1 MDLVVRG
8 RRLEVAE
15 RPDVPAHAPQC
26 TRGLWSLRAPG
37 SAAPPGPPRGGG
49 RSRAFRLRQMEGLR
63 RSDLEPDPRVQF
75 AGWFEDA
82 RTAGGRLPEAVALAT
97 ATPD

>member
-1 MDLVVRG
+1 MFRHMRHSVRAACG
-8 RRLEVAE
+8 AL
-15 RPDVPAHAPQC
+15 H
-26 TRGLWSLRAPG
+26 APG
-37 SAAPPGPPRGGG
+37 SAAPPRPPRGGG

-97 ATPD
+97 ATPDGAPSARMVLLKGFDA